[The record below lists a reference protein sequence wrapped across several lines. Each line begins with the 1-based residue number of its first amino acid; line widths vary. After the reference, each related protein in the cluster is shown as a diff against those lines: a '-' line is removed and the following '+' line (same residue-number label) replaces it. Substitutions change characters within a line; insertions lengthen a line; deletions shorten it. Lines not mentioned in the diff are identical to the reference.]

1 MFASLSGSQLKQAF
15 VLTGSFADR
24 YPGVGPEGLPQ
35 ESRSRCPEP
44 RQETPWSWAN
54 TECITHRALCRT
66 GGSILNQGNPR
77 RGPGTIR
84 RTGWHLPAFLKEFKG
99 EAGKLL
105 IGAISDV

>member
-1 MFASLSGSQLKQAF
+1 MQI
-15 VLTGSFADR
+15 VT
-24 YPGVGPEGLPQ
+24 PEWDLRVCRRNPVPDAQSHTKKLHGRGQ
-35 ESRSRCPEP
+35 D
-44 RQETPWSWAN
+44 

-84 RTGWHLPAFLKEFKG
+84 RTGWHLPAFLKEFKE
-99 EAGKLL
+99 EAAKLI